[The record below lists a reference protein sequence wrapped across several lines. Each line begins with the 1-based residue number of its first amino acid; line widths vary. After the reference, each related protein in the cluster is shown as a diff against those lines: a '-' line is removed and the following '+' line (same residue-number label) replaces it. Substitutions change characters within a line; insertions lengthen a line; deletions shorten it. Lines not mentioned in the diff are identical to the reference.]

1 MSDFTL
7 TIVNPLD
14 ERMMKAVRE
23 LLSKEGLRQEK
34 NPNLVCA
41 AIDEEGD
48 VIATG
53 ALHGKTLRCMAV
65 SSAHRGE
72 GVLNSVVS
80 FLVQEAFAKG
90 LSHLFLCTKTD
101 TSQFFRDIGFY
112 EIASVPGR
120 IAFLENKSTGFSE
133 YLAGLL
139 EESER
144 SANAAKPDG
153 ATDTAIVS
161 ADAAVESRKGAP
173 VSAIVLNA
181 NPFTKGHLA
190 LIEEA
195 SRESALLH
203 LFVVTEDASLF
214 PYAIRRRLI
223 EEGCAHLKNIII
235 HDSGAYL
242 LSSSTFPSYFQK
254 DEDAVT
260 ESHASLDASVFLKI
274 ANKLNITRRYVG
286 EEESSHTT
294 KIYNAILRE
303 VLPKAG
309 VELFEIPRK
318 CENGRPISASFVR
331 SLIHDDRLN
340 CSDNLGA
347 PLSAECLN
355 ELKALLPD
363 STLAFLQSEEA
374 APVLEAIRKTEDVI
388 HH

>member
-133 YLAGLL
+133 YLAGLTR
-139 EESER
+139 ESTQRATDAGAIE
-144 SANAAKPDG
+144 DG
-153 ATDTAIVS
+153 ANDIAMP
-161 ADAAVESRKGAP
+161 AAP

-294 KIYNAILRE
+294 EIYNAILRD

-331 SLIHDDRLN
+331 SLIHDDRLHR
-340 CSDNLGA
+340 SDNLGA

-355 ELKALLPD
+355 ELRALLPD

>member
-7 TIVNPLD
+7 TIVDPLD

-23 LLSKEGLRQEK
+23 LLSKEGLRQER

-144 SANAAKPDG
+144 SAACAG
-153 ATDTAIVS
+153 
-161 ADAAVESRKGAP
+161 ADAAACASDNAVACAP

-331 SLIHDDRLN
+331 SLIHDDRLH
-340 CSDNLGA
+340 CLDNLGA

-363 STLAFLQSEEA
+363 STLEFLQSEEA

>member
-144 SANAAKPDG
+144 SAAC
-153 ATDTAIVS
+153 
-161 ADAAVESRKGAP
+161 AP

-363 STLAFLQSEEA
+363 SPLAFLQSEEA

>member
-7 TIVNPLD
+7 TIVDPLD

-144 SANAAKPDG
+144 SAACAG
-153 ATDTAIVS
+153 
-161 ADAAVESRKGAP
+161 ADAAACASDNAVACAP

-331 SLIHDDRLN
+331 SLIHDDRLH
-340 CSDNLGA
+340 CLDNLGA

-363 STLAFLQSEEA
+363 STLEFLQSEEA

>member
-34 NPNLVCA
+34 NPDLVCA

-144 SANAAKPDG
+144 SAAYAG
-153 ATDTAIVS
+153 
-161 ADAAVESRKGAP
+161 ADAAACTSDAP
-173 VSAIVLNA
+173 SYAPISAIVLNA

-303 VLPKAG
+303 VLPEAG

-331 SLIHDDRLN
+331 SLIHDDRMQ

>member
-23 LLSKEGLRQEK
+23 LLSNEGLRQEK
-34 NPNLVCA
+34 NPDLVCA
-41 AIDEEGD
+41 AIDEDGD
-48 VIATG
+48 IIATG
-53 ALHGKTLRCMAV
+53 ALHGKTLRCMAI

-120 IAFLENKSTGFSE
+120 IAFLENKSSGFSE

-139 EESER
+139 EESAR

-153 ATDTAIVS
+153 TTDTAIVS
-161 ADAAVESRKGAP
+161 SDTAVESRKVAP

-274 ANKLNITRRYVG
+274 AKKLNITRRYVG

-309 VELFEIPRK
+309 IELFEIPRK

-331 SLIHDDRLN
+331 SLIHDDRMQ

-347 PLSAECLN
+347 PLSVECLN

>member
-7 TIVNPLD
+7 TIVNPSD
-14 ERMMKAVRE
+14 ERMIKAVRE

-161 ADAAVESRKGAP
+161 ADTTVESRKGAP

-190 LIEEA
+190 LIEKA
-195 SRESALLH
+195 SRESVLLH

-274 ANKLNITRRYVG
+274 ANELNITRRYVG

-294 KIYNAILRE
+294 KIYNAILME

-309 VELFEIPRK
+309 VEIFEIPRK
-318 CENGRPISASFVR
+318 CGNSRPISASFVR
-331 SLIHDDRLN
+331 SLIHDDRMN
-340 CSDNLGA
+340 CSDNFGA
-347 PLSAECLN
+347 PLSAECLK

-374 APVLEAIRKTEDVI
+374 APVLEAIRKIEDVI

>member
-1 MSDFTL
+1 M
-7 TIVNPLD
+7 
-14 ERMMKAVRE
+14 
-23 LLSKEGLRQEK
+23 
-34 NPNLVCA
+34 
-41 AIDEEGD
+41 
-48 VIATG
+48 
-53 ALHGKTLRCMAV
+53 
-65 SSAHRGE
+65 
-72 GVLNSVVS
+72 
-80 FLVQEAFAKG
+80 
-90 LSHLFLCTKTD
+90 
-101 TSQFFRDIGFY
+101 
-112 EIASVPGR
+112 
-120 IAFLENKSTGFSE
+120 ENKSTGFSE

-144 SANAAKPDG
+144 SAAC
-153 ATDTAIVS
+153 
-161 ADAAVESRKGAP
+161 AP

-294 KIYNAILRE
+294 EIYNAILRE

>member
-1 MSDFTL
+1 MSDYTL
-7 TIVNPLD
+7 TTVTPSD

-34 NPNLVCA
+34 NPDLICA
-41 AIDEEGD
+41 AIDEEGE

-65 SSAHRGE
+65 SIEHRGE

-101 TSQFFRDIGFY
+101 TSQFFCDIGFH
-112 EIASVPGR
+112 EIASVPGK
-120 IAFLENKSTGFSE
+120 IAFLENKSSGFSD
-133 YLAGLL
+133 YLAGL
-139 EESER
+139 
-144 SANAAKPDG
+144 AKETLKSVNVTP
-153 ATDTAIVS
+153 
-161 ADAAVESRKGAP
+161 ADRPKEAP

-190 LIEEA
+190 LIEKA
-195 SRESALLH
+195 SEESMLLH

-223 EEGCAHLKNIII
+223 EEACAHLKNVIV

-254 DEDAVT
+254 DEDDVT
-260 ESHASLDASVFLKI
+260 KSHASLDASVFLKI
-274 ANKLNITRRYVG
+274 SEKLNITRRYVG

-294 KIYNAILRE
+294 KLYNAILRD

-309 VELFEIPRK
+309 VELIEVPRK

-331 SLIHDDRLN
+331 SLIHDDRLH

-374 APVLEAIRKTEDVI
+374 ASVLEAIRKTEDVI

>member
-23 LLSKEGLRQEK
+23 LLSEEGLRQEK

-144 SANAAKPDG
+144 SAACAG
-153 ATDTAIVS
+153 
-161 ADAAVESRKGAP
+161 ADAATCAGADAAAYAP

-309 VELFEIPRK
+309 VEFFEIPRK

-331 SLIHDDRLN
+331 SLIHDDRMH

-355 ELKALLPD
+355 ELNALLPD